1 MSFTDFYNAT
11 EGQPARFTLLTALE
25 LWDGPPGHALDLGC
39 GAGRDTLELL
49 RRGWRVLAVDA
60 EPEALARLEAQL
72 DEEKRLRLQSRC
84 CRFESIPL
92 PPAHLVNSSFA
103 LPLCPPAAFPGL
115 WQAICTSLPAGGLF
129 AGHLLGER
137 DDWADNGITIL
148 RRAQLEELLSGWEVL
163 MLEEKEEDG
172 VTAKGRNK
180 RWHLFSV
187 VARRM
192 R

>member
-1 MSFTDFYNAT
+1 MSLTAFYNAT
-11 EGQPARFTLLTALE
+11 EGQPARFTLLTALAY
-25 LWDGPPGHALDLGC
+25 WDGPPSHALDLGC

-60 EPEALARLEAQL
+60 EPEALARLDAQVDDQRRAL
-72 DEEKRLRLQSRC
+72 LQSHC
-84 CRFESIPL
+84 GRFESLPL
-92 PPAHLVNSSFA
+92 PPAQLVNSSFA

-115 WQAICTSLPAGGLF
+115 WLSICNALSEGGLF
-129 AGHLLGER
+129 AGHLFGER

-148 RRAQLEELLSGWEVL
+148 RRHQLEELLCGWDVL

-180 RWHLFSV
+180 HWHLFSV
-187 VARRM
+187 VARRL
-192 R
+192 